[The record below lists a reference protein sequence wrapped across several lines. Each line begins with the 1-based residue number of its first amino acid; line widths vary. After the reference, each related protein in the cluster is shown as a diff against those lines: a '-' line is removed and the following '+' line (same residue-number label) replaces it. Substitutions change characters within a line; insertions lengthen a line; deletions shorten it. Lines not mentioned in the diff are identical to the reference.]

1 MKRIFT
7 LASAALFASLLFA
20 GCAFTDYGNRI
31 NDERQTLESL
41 ERKRQDYESRYVIV
55 LNSLEKYVDDPKL
68 EEERGMLQRKILEM
82 NVKITQQRQTF
93 EQSVEE
99 WNQKIT
105 QDKLQKEMLEKE
117 EQLNVNKQ
125 DGEWTK

>member
-7 LASAALFASLLFA
+7 TANAIFIASFLLG

-31 NDERQTLESL
+31 GDERQSL
-41 ERKRQDYESRYVIV
+41 EALEKKRQDYESRYVIV
-55 LNSLEKYVDDPKL
+55 LNSLEKNMNDLKLDYEKNKL
-68 EEERGMLQRKILEM
+68 ERMLLDVNTKIGEKRQSFERSL
-82 NVKITQQRQTF
+82 
-93 EQSVEE
+93 EE
-99 WNQKIT
+99 WRQKIA
-105 QDKLQKEMLEKE
+105 QDKLQKQMLDRE

>member
-7 LASAALFASLLFA
+7 TANAILIASLLLA
-20 GCAFTDYGNRI
+20 GCAFTDNGNRI
-31 NDERQTLESL
+31 SDERQTLENL

-55 LNSLEKYVDDPKL
+55 LNSLEKNLGDPKL
-68 EEERGMLQRKILEM
+68 EHERDKLQKMILDVNTKIAE
-82 NVKITQQRQTF
+82 QRQAF
-93 EQSVEE
+93 EHSVDE
-99 WNQKIT
+99 WQQKIA
-105 QDKLQKEMLEKE
+105 QDELQKEMLERE